1 MFNLLSQLTV
11 CEFLKIDRDL
21 REITCYTIVIVEK
34 LPKWRIQMI
43 TGDASYIKKINR
55 SIILREIVKEGLIS
69 RADLSKVTALTRA
82 TISAQVADLIDE
94 GLVVETQ
101 LEHFTVGRKPI
112 MLSINSEAG
121 YALGIDLDFD
131 HISFTVS
138 DLTGTPINS
147 KRIETNTTNYS
158 EILNLLLEHIK
169 VYKSEYAYSQYGIIG
184 IVIAIHGLV
193 GIDETIHYVP
203 RLRWNNI
210 TLKSDLEKQID
221 INVYLENNANL
232 SAFAERVYIHHETDN
247 LLAATLYSGIGLGMM
262 MNNEFFRGHDGFAG
276 EIGHMIVVPNGIQ
289 CNCGNKGC
297 WERYASENALFRHLS
312 ETRNM
317 NAVTYEDIQKW
328 LDEGDE
334 EVHQLMEQFIYY
346 LSIGLNNMINM
357 YNPDVLVLDSELLRM
372 YPNSLDKIRG
382 NLNSSISHYR
392 ALQISSIGRNSA
404 VLGACALAIKH
415 FLEVPML
422 NLNYDFQ
429 PSNKNASVN
438 I

>member
-1 MFNLLSQLTV
+1 MFILLSQLKDY
-11 CEFLKIDRDL
+11 EFFLKQRDL
-21 REITCYTIVIVEK
+21 PAITCYTRIIVIK
-34 LPKWRIQMI
+34 LLEWRIQMI
-43 TGDASYIKKINR
+43 TGDAAYIKKINR

-94 GLVVETQ
+94 GLIIETQ
-101 LEHFTVGRKPI
+101 LEHYSVGRKPI
-112 MLSINSEAG
+112 MLSLNSEAG
-121 YALGIDLDFD
+121 FALGIDLDYD

-138 DLTGTPINS
+138 NLIGSPVSS
-147 KRIETNTTNYS
+147 KRIETNTSNYQ
-158 EILNLLLEHIK
+158 EILNLLVEQIRIL
-169 VYKSEYAYSQYGIIG
+169 KSEYAFSQYGIIG

-193 GIDETIHYVP
+193 GKDETIHYVP

-210 TLKSDLEKQID
+210 SLKSDLEKQID

-232 SAFAERVYIHHETDN
+232 SAFAERVFVNHETDN

-297 WERYASENALFRHLS
+297 WERYASENVIFNTLS
-312 ETRNM
+312 EKRNIKPI
-317 NAVTYEDIQKW
+317 TYDHIQQW

-334 EVHQLMEQFIYY
+334 EVIQLMEQFTYY

-357 YNPDVLVLDSELLRM
+357 YNPDVLVLDSELLRI

-392 ALQISSIGRNSA
+392 ALQISTIGRNSA

-415 FLEVPML
+415 FLNVPML
-422 NLNYDFQ
+422 NFNYQVD
-429 PSNKNASVN
+429 PKKSTGVN

>member
-1 MFNLLSQLTV
+1 
-11 CEFLKIDRDL
+11 
-21 REITCYTIVIVEK
+21 
-34 LPKWRIQMI
+34 MI

-82 TISAQVADLIDE
+82 TISAQVADLIEED
-94 GLVVETQ
+94 LIVETQ
-101 LEHFTVGRKPI
+101 LEHYTVGRKPI

-147 KRIETNTTNYS
+147 KRIETNTTDYR
-158 EILNLLLEHIK
+158 EILNLLVEHIK
-169 VYKSEYAYSQYGIIG
+169 AYKSEYAYSRYGIIG

-193 GIDETIHYVP
+193 GKDETIHYVP
-203 RLRWNNI
+203 RLGWNNI
-210 TLKSDLEKQID
+210 SLKNDIERHID
-221 INVYLENNANL
+221 INVFIENNANL
-232 SAFAERVYIHHETDN
+232 SAFAERVYVHHETDN
-247 LLAATLYSGIGLGMM
+247 LLSATLYSGIGLGMM

-297 WERYASENALFRHLS
+297 WERYASENALFKHLL
-312 ETRNM
+312 ETRKM
-317 NAVTYEDIQKW
+317 NSVTYEDIQKW
-328 LDEGDE
+328 LDGDDE
-334 EVHQLMEQFIYY
+334 EVHQLMEQFIFY

-372 YPNSLDKIRG
+372 YPNALDKIRG

-422 NLNYDFQ
+422 NLKFSQ
-429 PSNKNASVN
+429 SNKNASVN